1 MMLTPD
7 EVLVV
12 GRIVSVHGVKGWVKV
27 YSYTD
32 PMENILDYQ
41 PWHLC
46 DNGVWR
52 AIKLTG
58 GRRQGK
64 GLVAG
69 LDGYDDRDRARR
81 ELVGREIAI
90 SRSQLPEAD
99 EGEYYWRD
107 LIGLRVK
114 LDDGRDLGR
123 VHGLVETGANDVLVV
138 RGDADSL
145 DRQERLL
152 PWTPGDAVRDVDLDA
167 GELRVDWDPEF

>member
-1 MMLTPD
+1 MLTPD

-27 YSYTD
+27 YSFTD
-32 PMENILDYQ
+32 PMENIFDYQ
-41 PWHLC
+41 PWHLFE
-46 DNGVWR
+46 DGAWKPVKI
-52 AIKLTG
+52 AGK
-58 GRRQGK
+58 RRQGK

-69 LDGYDDRDRARR
+69 LDGYDDRDRAAR
-81 ELVGREIAI
+81 ELVGREIAVP
-90 SRSQLPEAD
+90 RSQLPEAGD
-99 EGEYYWRD
+99 GEYYWRD

-114 LDDGRDLGR
+114 LEDGRDLGR
-123 VHGLVETGANDVLVV
+123 VHELLETGANDVLVV

-152 PWTPGDAVRDVDLDA
+152 PWTPDEVVRAVDLDA